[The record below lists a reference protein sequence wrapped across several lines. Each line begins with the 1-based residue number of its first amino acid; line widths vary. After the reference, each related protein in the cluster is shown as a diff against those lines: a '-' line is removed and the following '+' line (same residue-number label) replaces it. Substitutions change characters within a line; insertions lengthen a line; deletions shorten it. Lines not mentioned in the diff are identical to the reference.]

1 MKTANMRNYF
11 QKLYFD
17 GRKNDKKVS
26 TRYISR
32 EYYFVLLLFV
42 FKMGEGLGMVVNIY
56 DSSQIGGIGKRM
68 AVQDTP
74 VQKCEILY

>member
-1 MKTANMRNYF
+1 
-11 QKLYFD
+11 
-17 GRKNDKKVS
+17 
-26 TRYISR
+26 
-32 EYYFVLLLFV
+32 
-42 FKMGEGLGMVVNIY
+42 MGEGLGMVVNIY